1 MFRVGIGFDVHQLV
15 EGRKLVL
22 GGIEIPYPKG
32 LDGHSDADV
41 VTHAIIDSII
51 GAAGLGDIG
60 RIFPDDDP
68 AYKDISSLILL
79 GRIREMIY
87 DRGYK
92 VNNIDVIIAAENPK
106 LLKYF
111 DKMENSISKVL
122 GADVSRI
129 NIKATTTEGLG
140 FVGKGEGIAA
150 ISVSTLIQ

>member
-1 MFRVGIGFDVHQLV
+1 VFRVGIGFDVHQLI
-15 EGRKLVL
+15 EGRKLIL
-22 GGIEIPYPKG
+22 GGVEIPYSKG

-41 VTHAIIDSII
+41 VIHAVIDSII

-79 GRIREMIY
+79 GRIRDMIY

-92 VNNIDVIIAAENPK
+92 VNNIDVIIAAERPK
-106 LLKYF
+106 LLNYF
-111 DKMENSISKVL
+111 DQMEKSISKVL
-122 GADVSRI
+122 GIDISCI

-150 ISVSTLIQ
+150 FSVSTLI